1 MPNVTSFDRIAAVAA
16 RQFVADGYAAVS
28 LRSIAAELEIKPAS
42 LYYHCPRGKTELFA
56 RALSSYL
63 DGYRTE
69 LTASAGRSRFPR
81 AVFRMADWMLEHPP
95 IDLQRIIRTD
105 LAHLAPEDAELVTQA
120 LHDSVLG
127 PFVEAF
133 EDAGG
138 HSDARGDIDPSIA
151 ASAVV
156 ALVSGL
162 GFQHLPAGRPP
173 IASELR
179 AARSTVHRGLEM
191 LRGLG

>member
-28 LRSIAAELEIKPAS
+28 LRNIADELGIKPAS

-69 LTASAGRSRFPR
+69 LAASAARSRFPR

-95 IDLQRIIRTD
+95 IDLQRIIHTD
-105 LAHLAPEDAELVTQA
+105 LAQLASEDAELVMAA

-133 EDAGG
+133 E
-138 HSDARGDIDPSIA
+138 RGNAANEDGESTDPAIA

-156 ALVSGL
+156 ALVGGL
-162 GFQHLPAGRPP
+162 GFQHLPPGRSPT
-173 IASELR
+173 ASELQ
-179 AARSTVHRGLEM
+179 AARSAVHSGLGM